1 LTAVAY
7 KKRHSQLSRNIRRLS
22 DNETLESFDP
32 YWFGELRSLS
42 SRHSQQTEDRLSFQ
56 VVEPKYQACLI
67 QMKKYFCKEID
78 NIKHSNSDDQE
89 TTNRKQELLTRYEI
103 VRAYED
109 QINIMPSVIWF
120 AISFSGAIIVAI
132 LLNAADFDK
141 ADRDARDRI
150 LFAIA
155 LLLGFLGVKLMSLAL
170 ELFTIL
176 TVERHTTT
184 ENAEDHV

>member
-1 LTAVAY
+1 
-7 KKRHSQLSRNIRRLS
+7 
-22 DNETLESFDP
+22 
-32 YWFGELRSLS
+32 
-42 SRHSQQTEDRLSFQ
+42 
-56 VVEPKYQACLI
+56 
-67 QMKKYFCKEID
+67 
-78 NIKHSNSDDQE
+78 
-89 TTNRKQELLTRYEI
+89 
-103 VRAYED
+103 
-109 QINIMPSVIWF
+109 MPSVIWF